1 MLLRKTA
8 DPYISVN
15 TSSFSPGSRGFGNA
29 FAAAAAHGH
38 KNILRKLLAEP
49 GARREND
56 MLSLVEILSEGLHLV
71 FIYFQT
77 FVERLSDKFGYTD
90 WENHDIKRLWRSMKL
105 YRNFRFSMINPG
117 SLLDGGG
124 EKKLTKK
131 RSQALEVRG
140 KNCTKKMESSREGVY
155 KIHSLRPSV
164 PQSVRS
170 FVRSS
175 CIWSCIF

>member
-38 KNILRKLLAEP
+38 KNILRKMLAEP

-71 FIYFQT
+71 FISLET
-77 FVERLSDKFGYTD
+77 FVEWLLNRLIQFGYT
-90 WENHDIKRLWRSMKL
+90 NSKKHVTVRL
-105 YRNFRFSMINPG
+105 
-117 SLLDGGG
+117 
-124 EKKLTKK
+124 
-131 RSQALEVRG
+131 
-140 KNCTKKMESSREGVY
+140 
-155 KIHSLRPSV
+155 
-164 PQSVRS
+164 
-170 FVRSS
+170 
-175 CIWSCIF
+175 